1 MKKSEKKE
9 GKEEKKRLPWRKA
22 VMLEVGLV
30 AIITGRSQLAPLAY
44 TRITTIT
51 TSTKDKRERKESD

>member
-1 MKKSEKKE
+1 MKRKK
-9 GKEEKKRLPWRKA
+9 GRKKKKMPWRKA

-44 TRITTIT
+44 TIITTAT
-51 TSTKDKRERKESD
+51 REKRERKESD

>member
-1 MKKSEKKE
+1 VKRKKGRKK
-9 GKEEKKRLPWRKA
+9 KKRLPWRKA

>member
-1 MKKSEKKE
+1 
-9 GKEEKKRLPWRKA
+9 
-22 VMLEVGLV
+22 MLEVGLV

-51 TSTKDKRERKESD
+51 TNTKDKRERERQRKESNQ